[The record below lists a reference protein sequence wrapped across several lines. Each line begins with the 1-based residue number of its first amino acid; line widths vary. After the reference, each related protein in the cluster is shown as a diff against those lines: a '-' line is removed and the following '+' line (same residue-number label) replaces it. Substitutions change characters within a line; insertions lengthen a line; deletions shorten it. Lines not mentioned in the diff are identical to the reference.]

1 MTGGAAPGQP
11 AARDRVATLT
21 LHPALDQTVTLERL
35 TPGAVHQ
42 AEGMRFDAGGKG
54 VNVSAFLADAGVAVA
69 ATGLLGEDN
78 AAAFTALFSEKGIED
93 RFVRVPGTTRINV
106 KLVETSRRETT
117 DINLPAAR
125 APAAALQELERRV
138 LALAEGCAW
147 FVLAGSVPAGVP
159 PDVYAGLVARIRE
172 RGCRVAVDTSGAPL
186 THALA
191 AAPDLAKPNRAEL
204 EQLVGAPL
212 PTLAEVARAARG
224 LRRGGPRVV
233 VVSMGADG
241 ALFTSDEGAWVARPP
256 AVSVATTVGAGD
268 ALVAGLVASLL
279 EGRSLERAARR
290 ATAFAAAKVGRVGP
304 HLGPGDALRAL
315 EARVDVH
322 AFREE

>member
-1 MTGGAAPGQP
+1 LSGVAAPGP
-11 AARDRVATLT
+11 LGARARVATLT
-21 LHPALDQTVTLERL
+21 LHPALDQTVAVERL

-42 AEGMRFDAGGKG
+42 AEGMQFHAGGKG
-54 VNVSAFLADAGVAVA
+54 VNVAAFLADAGVAVT

-78 AAAFTALFSEKGIED
+78 AAAFVALFAAKGIED
-93 RFVRVPGTTRINV
+93 EFVRVPGTTRINV

-125 APAAALQELERRV
+125 APAAALAELDRRV
-138 LALAEGCAW
+138 LALVERCAW

-159 PDVYAGLVARIRE
+159 PEIYADLIARLRE

-186 THALA
+186 SHALS
-191 AAPDLAKPNRAEL
+191 AAPELVKPNRAEL

-212 PTLAEVARAARG
+212 PTTSEVARAARE
-224 LRRGGPRVV
+224 LRRRGPRVV

-241 ALFTSDEGAWVARPP
+241 ALFTSDEGAWIARPQ
-256 AVSVATTVGAGD
+256 AVAVATTVGAGD
-268 ALVAGLVASLL
+268 ALVAGLVVSLL
-279 EGRSLERAARR
+279 EGAALETAARR

-304 HLGPGDALRAL
+304 HLGPADAVRAL

-322 AFREE
+322 AFREG